1 MSSAPVTGPAP
12 NELIMQLTTGYVVTA
27 ALYAT
32 TKLGIPD
39 LLQDGPRSV
48 KELATASGANEDAL
62 YRALRALASA
72 GVFQET
78 TPRVFA
84 STPAAETLRA
94 NAPNSMRD
102 ALLWIADPFHFR
114 VFAEMPHALQNGQTV
129 VERVVGKPIF
139 EYFTED
145 PAESEVFNRAMTYFS
160 AALIPAVLEV
170 YDFSY
175 LNGKTLVDVAGGHG
189 YVLTAI
195 LQKYPQ
201 IHGVL
206 FDLEHVV
213 AGAHPHISKLNL
225 KDRCATAHGDF
236 FKAVPPGDAYIM
248 KNIIHDW
255 NDEQAATILKC
266 CHRASPQHAKVIL
279 VETVIP
285 PGNDPHMGKW
295 LDLEMLLMA
304 GGRERSDDQFRAL
317 FTQAGFRLT
326 KIQCT
331 NSPMCVIEAEKL

>member
-1 MSSAPVTGPAP
+1 MSSVPAAGPAP
-12 NELIMQLTTGYVVTA
+12 NELIMQLTTGYVVAA

-32 TKLGIPD
+32 TQLGIPD
-39 LLQDGPRSV
+39 LLQNGPRNV
-48 KELATASGANEDAL
+48 KDLAAASGANEDAL
-62 YRALRALASA
+62 YRAMRALSSA

-78 TPRVFA
+78 EPRVFA
-84 STPAAETLRA
+84 ATPASETLCA
-94 NAPNSMRD
+94 NAPNSARD

-114 VFAEMPHALQNGQTV
+114 VFAEMPHALRDGKTV

-139 EYFTED
+139 DYFTED
-145 PAESEVFNRAMTYFS
+145 QAESEVFNRAMTHFS
-160 AALIPAVLEV
+160 AAFIPAILEV

-189 YVLTAI
+189 HVLTGI

-201 IHGVL
+201 IHGIL

-213 AGAHPHISKLNL
+213 AGAHSHIARLNL

-255 NDEQAATILKC
+255 ADDQATAILKC
-266 CHRASPQHAKVIL
+266 CHRASPAGAKVIL

-295 LDLEMLLMA
+295 LDLEMLIMA
-304 GGRERSDDQFRAL
+304 GGRERSEDQFRHVFA
-317 FTQAGFRLT
+317 QAGFRLNKVVPT
-326 KIQCT
+326 K
-331 NSPMCVIEAEKL
+331 SPLCVLEAQKA